1 MQEFILKHRFLS
13 QQETDLEYSPFVAP
27 LTNSEYNIAE
37 KIFEDAL
44 ENHTDF
50 IDDGLRNW
58 MVYLFTESNLSKM
71 NSAKNT
77 KLNKEFV
84 RDQFLKRFME
94 EAPAADETIDEK
106 RTQGRL
112 QPSRKKVRF

>member
-1 MQEFILKHRFLS
+1 M
-13 QQETDLEYSPFVAP
+13 
-27 LTNSEYNIAE
+27 
-37 KIFEDAL
+37 

-77 KLNKEFV
+77 NLIRNLCGISF
-84 RDQFLKRFME
+84 E
-94 EAPAADETIDEK
+94 EVYGRSTSGIDETIDEK
-106 RTQGRL
+106 QTGQITTF
-112 QPSRKKVRF
+112 PEKVRF